1 MRVHHFEGT
10 RNRSLVYLLSKM
22 PSIEDEIRI
31 VPTITRIPR
40 GWLSA
45 ILALLLSVALI
56 HLNADFPHHSR
67 WIDDSA
73 RFTDEGW

>member
-1 MRVHHFEGT
+1 M
-10 RNRSLVYLLSKM
+10 LSKM